1 MRNETRRQQD
11 VTRGR
16 NVISSFVP
24 EVGKPQQGQVEQ
36 KCEYKD
42 GGKNRSG
49 VGAGPYHPTF
59 GRRVIFQMPSSRSPF
74 LEQET
79 SEASPQTD
87 KHVVTC
93 IGRRIAPVAC
103 VELGMVNQSH

>member
-1 MRNETRRQQD
+1 
-11 VTRGR
+11 
-16 NVISSFVP
+16 
-24 EVGKPQQGQVEQ
+24 VEQ

-103 VELGMVNQSH
+103 VELGREILCVLLGHRFAVLLLIAY